1 MNAGTHRLP
10 APPQG
15 LTLGR
20 VVDVQE
26 PQGRGRVQV
35 RLASIDL
42 AVWASVATASAGR
55 GYGIQ
60 LLPRADEVVVVAFLS
75 PEQPVVLGSIWTGD
89 SAVPEQLDRIAD
101 RYGTVT
107 PAGMAMVLD
116 DAEGPRLRVTT
127 PTGHQL
133 TLTDGEGGKLAIEL
147 STTTIEVTPTEVTV
161 SAAAN
166 VTIEAAGQIELRGAT
181 VKISAG
187 SVTIDSGVVN
197 CSGVVNSTTSIAS
210 SVVGTTYTP
219 GAGNVW

>member
-1 MNAGTHRLP
+1 MTPGTQRLP

-20 VVDVQE
+20 VVDVDD

-60 LLPRADEVVVVAFLS
+60 MLPRADEVVVVAFLS
-75 PEQPVVLGSIWTGD
+75 PEQPIVLGSIWTGD
-89 SAVPEQLDRIAD
+89 SPVPEKLDRIGD
-101 RYGTVT
+101 RYGAVT
-107 PAGMAMVLD
+107 PQGMALVLD
-116 DAEGPRLRVTT
+116 DGDGPRMRVTT
-127 PTGHQL
+127 PAGHQL
-133 TLTDGEGGKLAIEL
+133 TLTDGDGGKLSIEL
-147 STTTIEVTPTEVTV
+147 STTSIEVTPTEITL

-181 VKISAG
+181 IKMSAG
-187 SVTIDSGVVN
+187 SVSIDSGIVN
-197 CSGVVNSTTSIAS
+197 CSGVVQSNSCIAT
-210 SVVGTTYTP
+210 SVVGSTYTP